1 MRKIQKLKINSML
14 ILVATVVMA
23 ILLGCGA
30 GFIYANQT
38 NPKLEKSA
46 LEQELKEQLTQE
58 AEALSK

>member
-1 MRKIQKLKINSML
+1 ML